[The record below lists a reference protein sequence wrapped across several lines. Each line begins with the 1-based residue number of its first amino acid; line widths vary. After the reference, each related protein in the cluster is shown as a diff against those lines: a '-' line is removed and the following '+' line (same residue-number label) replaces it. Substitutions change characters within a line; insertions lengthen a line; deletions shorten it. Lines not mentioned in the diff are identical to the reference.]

1 VLLVGKVEMPD
12 GKPRRRAKH
21 SLVDTINSD
30 LASHLK
36 LSELSVDSINIL
48 NLLTLIVDIEYRRK
62 YGGSI
67 DWQDGRGYS
76 KHRNKDLADQ
86 LPPINETGSARL
98 TSMGDSCNEA

>member
-1 VLLVGKVEMPD
+1 MFLVGRDTMPN
-12 GKPRRRAKH
+12 GKSKLRKKQ

-36 LSELSVDSINIL
+36 LSELSADSINIL

-67 DWQDGRGYS
+67 DWQEGRGYS
-76 KHRNKDLADQ
+76 KQSKEDLADQ
-86 LPPINETGSARL
+86 LPPIDDSESARL
-98 TSMGDSCNEA
+98 TSMGDN